1 MGGGVWM
8 EDIEGSDN
16 FGGRLVREARFADG
30 TPCFTKIAGSRQ
42 FLCSDVWFVFV
53 GRAVTARRL

>member
-1 MGGGVWM
+1 M
-8 EDIEGSDN
+8 EDIEGGDN
-16 FGGRLVREARFADG
+16 FGGRLVGEARFADG
-30 TPCFTKIAGSRQ
+30 TPCFTEIAGSRQ